1 MTKDKKKNIKKMK
14 NEDLVAISLRL
25 FASTMIANPENFS
38 EEQGKILDR
47 ALRSCKGI
55 SDIYVVWVSWRH
67 CAEQRNWLTD
77 NEMNFGKQGYF
88 YIDQEE

>member
-47 ALRSCKGI
+47 ALRSCACVHMCKLG
-55 SDIYVVWVSWRH
+55 VLFMF
-67 CAEQRNWLTD
+67 N
-77 NEMNFGKQGYF
+77 MNTEIANLKK
-88 YIDQEE
+88 E